1 MEVLSNSSSRE
12 EPQSLLASISSP
24 NSIKFL
30 TKVTWKHVAVAV
42 VVYYASLVFY
52 RLYLH
57 PLAKFPGPKIA
68 AISRWY
74 EAYYDL
80 ILDGQYTFKIEK
92 MHKQYGPIIR
102 ISPYE
107 LHINDPL
114 YFEKLF
120 RQDGRWD
127 KYAWSYDAF
136 GAPLSAVSCSPH
148 DLHRRRRA
156 PMNNFFSKSNVAGK
170 QNILKELVEKLCQRI
185 DAVSGTQKTINL
197 GHAIS
202 AFTRDASTNFI
213 VGKSYNNLDKEDF
226 NQAMTKTIVGLG
238 MLWRITKHIRWV
250 GPLLLSLPTSI
261 AKAIGDEGN
270 KAFFV
275 FLENSRNDTK
285 NIMAASMAENPD
297 PDMPHTLVHDIM
309 KSKLPDAE
317 KRLDRVYEEVTSV
330 TGAGYES
337 TASVLRQVLYYVW
350 KDPAMLARLRAEIAA
365 ARQEAGTA
373 DLSVSALEQLPYLTA
388 VIMEGLRLSPS
399 VASRLARVAPDRDLF
414 YDKWCIPRGTPV
426 GMTTL
431 LMHRNEDLYP
441 EPSRFNPERWM
452 DLDLRKKSEKTFAPF
467 SRGTR
472 NCIGMYLAWAELYL
486 VTSALIMRFNFE
498 FDGAGPKDVEIVS
511 DQFIVG
517 VADPSGI
524 KAWVT
529 RYGV

>member
-1 MEVLSNSSSRE
+1 MEVLSNSSSPE
-12 EPQSLLASISSP
+12 AHQSILNSISSSS
-24 NSIKFL
+24 SIEAL
-30 TKVTWKHVAVAV
+30 SRITWQHVATAV

-57 PLAKFPGPKIA
+57 PLAKFPGPKLA

-80 ILDGQYTFKIEK
+80 ILDGQYTFKIEE

-102 ISPYE
+102 ISPFE
-107 LHINDPL
+107 LHVSDPA

-156 PMNNFFSKSNVAGK
+156 PLNNFFSKSNVASK
-170 QNILKELVEKLCQRI
+170 QQIIKELVDKLCQRI
-185 DAVSGTQKTINL
+185 DAVSGTDKTINL
-197 GHAIS
+197 GIAVS

-213 VGKSYNNLDKEDF
+213 IGKSYNNLEREDF

-238 MLWRITKHIRWV
+238 MMWRVTKHIRWV
-250 GPLLLSLPTSI
+250 APLLLSLPTSV

-285 NIMAASMAENPD
+285 KIMEASMSENPD
-297 PDMPHTLVHDIM
+297 PTMPHTLVHDIM

-337 TASVLRQVLYYVW
+337 TASVLRQIIYYVF
-350 KDPAMLARLRAEIAA
+350 KDPVMLARLRAEIAA
-365 ARQEAGTA
+365 ARQETGTA
-373 DLSVSALEQLPYLTA
+373 DLSVAALEQLPYLTA

-399 VASRLARVAPDRDLF
+399 VASRLARVAPDRDL
-414 YDKWCIPRGTPV
+414 YYEKWCIPKGTPV

-431 LMHRNEDLYP
+431 LMHRDENLYP
-441 EPSRFNPERWM
+441 QASLFNPERWM
-452 DLDLRKKSEKTFAPF
+452 DLELRKKSDKTFVPF

-472 NCIGMYLAWAELYL
+472 NCLGMHLAWAELYL
-486 VTSALIMRFNFE
+486 VTSALVMRFDFK
-498 FDGAGPKDVEIVS
+498 FDGAGPKDVDIVS